1 MAAQLAATV
10 YVKDPDSHQT
20 VELAPG
26 TSPEPRLAALV
37 TNPAAWI
44 DGKLP
49 RLPKQQVQETLDGP
63 GGDPTGDG
71 PDGASGAASDSADAD
86 KPSQEDTQQA
96 APAAKKTAAK
106 KTAASSRSSRGR
118 DAAGEGASG
127 E

>member
-10 YVKDPDSHQT
+10 YVQDPQTHQT

-37 TNPAAWI
+37 TNPGAWV

-49 RLPKQQVQETLDGP
+49 RAAKTPAEAD
-63 GGDPTGDG
+63 TGTSTG
-71 PDGASGAASDSADAD
+71 PDGASGDDSEAD
-86 KPSQEDTQQA
+86 K
-96 APAAKKTAAK
+96 APATPKPAARRS
-106 KTAASSRSSRGR
+106 AATKPARGR
-118 DAAGEGASG
+118 DAADEGTSG